1 MDARIEE
8 AARHITVVSRVETV
22 ALETKR
28 EPGAPREDPRGCC
41 ICDAAL
47 RGHDS
52 PRLADATH
60 VFAAYQAE
68 RLGGRYVYVC
78 PHGLLHI
85 AAPVLVNEV
94 IDAILVCGPAVL
106 GPVDEEAVRAICESR
121 VGSLL
126 PRQAISAWLDTLPAL
141 APAEA
146 TSLSYALRAV
156 ALALCDEEG
165 VAGLRRSADD
175 AAAIAPKTSGGE
187 PDLRVAAYLEHL
199 ETMEGELQAGPRYPV
214 ETERELLDRVSAG
227 DRDRACELLDELTRT
242 VTANA
247 SGGSEEVRSRVLEL
261 VVLLSRAAIAGGA
274 DAEEV
279 FGLEYRSLV
288 RLRSLGSVDAVV
300 GWLNRILR
308 RFVDLVFDLRH
319 VRYSAHL
326 SRALGYA
333 REHFR
338 DPIQLSDAAEAAG
351 VSPGYLG
358 RIIRSEL
365 HTTWSRHLTTIR
377 VQEAKRL
384 LRVTN
389 LSVGE
394 VGSRSGFPDQ
404 SYFAQVFRRETGVP
418 PSEYRAGRTAA
429 GAREP

>member
-22 ALETKR
+22 ALETRR
-28 EPGAPREDPRGCC
+28 EPGATRDDPRGCC
-41 ICDAAL
+41 VCEAAL
-47 RGHDS
+47 RAHDS
-52 PRLADATH
+52 PRFADTTH

-85 AAPVLVNEV
+85 AAPVLVNELV
-94 IDAILVCGPAVL
+94 DAILVCGPAVL
-106 GPVDEEAVRAICESR
+106 GPVDEETVGAICVSR

-126 PRQAISAWLDTLPAL
+126 PRQAISAWLNSLPAL

-156 ALALCDEEG
+156 ALTLCDGEG
-165 VAGLRRSADD
+165 AAGLRRNADD
-175 AAAIAPKTSGGE
+175 AEAVGLRTSGGE
-187 PDLRVAAYLEHL
+187 PAMRVAAYLEHL
-199 ETMEGELQAGPRYPV
+199 DTMEGELQTGPRYPV

-227 DRDRACELLDELTRT
+227 DRERACELLDELTRA
-242 VTANA
+242 VTASA
-247 SGGSEEVRSRVLEL
+247 SGGSDEVRSRVLEL

-288 RLRSLGSVDAVV
+288 RLRSLDSV
-300 GWLNRILR
+300 
-308 RFVDLVFDLRH
+308 
-319 VRYSAHL
+319 
-326 SRALGYA
+326 
-333 REHFR
+333 
-338 DPIQLSDAAEAAG
+338 DAAEAAR
-351 VSPGYLG
+351 VSD
-358 RIIRSEL
+358 
-365 HTTWSRHLTTIR
+365 LT
-377 VQEAKRL
+377 E
-384 LRVTN
+384 
-389 LSVGE
+389 GE

-418 PSEYRAGRTAA
+418 PSEYRAGR
-429 GAREP
+429 